1 MPIIRLR
8 LAATMLAAAVCVS
21 ATPAALADGM
31 PYPRG
36 SVKDAPIV
44 VPSAGP
50 CYFRTD
56 VGYSWSR
63 DPDVRWTVTDPNTFL
78 FVTDR
83 VTKVSIDN
91 SWFGEVGLGC
101 GSGPHGIRGELVY
114 GYHGKRNISGEPGPW
129 TVPPGVDPLHTA
141 VTTHTLMFNAYYDL
155 GRWMDRFVP
164 YVGAGVGTAYNITEE
179 VYFTGN
185 PALINRI
192 SGDERWSLRLVADGG
207 RGLAGLRARHARL
220 RLPLS
225 RHGQGGI
232 GPCRQRR
239 LLEPQGAP
247 RRPRR
252 PRVQVRPALRLRRRA
267 LLRLPEVAA
276 GSA

>member
-8 LAATMLAAAVCVS
+8 LAATLLAAVACVS

-36 SVKDAPIV
+36 SVKDAPVV

-63 DPDVRWTVTDPNTFL
+63 DPDVRWTVTDPNPGPTQFQ

-83 VTKVSIDN
+83 VTKVSTDN

-101 GSGPHGIRGELVY
+101 GSGPHGVRGELVY
-114 GYHGKRNISGEPGPW
+114 GYHGKRNVSGEPGHW
-129 TVPPGVDPLHTA
+129 TVLPGVDPLHTA

-164 YVGAGVGTAYNITEE
+164 YVGAGVGTAYNIAEE

-192 SGDERWSLRLVADGG
+192 SGDERWSLAWSLMAGVGWQVSERVVLDFGYRYLDMGKAESGHVDNAGFWNPKVRLDD
-207 RGLAGLRARHARL
+207 LAAHEFKFGLRFAL
-220 RLPLS
+220 
-225 RHGQGGI
+225 G
-232 GPCRQRR
+232 
-239 LLEPQGAP
+239 GAP
-247 RRPRR
+247 CCTF
-252 PRVQVRPALRLRRRA
+252 LK
-267 LLRLPEVAA
+267 
-276 GSA
+276 